1 MSSLVLLSKDG
12 EVTRKLHFVS
22 LPYDFVV
29 PEGMMV
35 SWRMEIHRS
44 GARPSLDCHVEPLE
58 AYFYLGSAQAQ
69 VCRSKVKDFESNT
82 YSDSLQYQVRILSIT
97 VQGTLAKDVMTL
109 RDHILNLIDNN
120 VRWNVSNDLN
130 PKLKSGI
137 LSRILLPRL

>member
-22 LPYDFVV
+22 LPHDFVV
-29 PEGMMV
+29 PEGMMI
-35 SWRMEIHRS
+35 SWRTEIECSWSRHSPDRY
-44 GARPSLDCHVEPLE
+44 VEPLE

-69 VCRSKVKDFESNT
+69 VCRGKVKEFESNT
-82 YSDSLQYQVRILSIT
+82 YSDSLRYQVRILSIT

-120 VRWNVSNDLN
+120 VRWDVSNDLN